1 MFPTIGFDTAMVV
14 LTIFFLVIGII
25 VFNASRNKNKEMK
38 NFNINKLCSILRKI
52 RDDKEKYKVFFGEAM
67 MLLIILIT
75 IGSMVVEI
83 LKVI

>member
-1 MFPTIGFDTAMVV
+1 MFQERKIKK
-14 LTIFFLVIGII
+14 I
-25 VFNASRNKNKEMK
+25 K

-67 MLLIILIT
+67 VLLIILIT
-75 IGSMVVEI
+75 IGSIVVEI